1 MNLRI
6 AHKVLKSPGRYSP
19 QQQNSAAH
27 RLYRYV
33 RRHDRYKALKALYLK
48 PVKFVVVDDSLDLK
62 REQLE
67 GQIMRENVGAPEP
80 LPADPNAPPRP
91 VYRKDGQI
99 HAFDSIP
106 WPGKDKRHH
115 LTRARYDARYGNNR
129 PIPESAK

>member
-6 AHKVLKSPGRYSP
+6 AHKVLKAPYRYNF
-19 QQQNSAAH
+19 QQQNNAAH
-27 RLYRYV
+27 RLYRYA
-33 RRHDRYKALKALYLK
+33 RLHDRFKAISALSLK
-48 PVKFVVVDDSLDLK
+48 PAQFVVIDDSLDLK

-67 GQIMRENVGAPEP
+67 GQVDRERLGVSEPAPV
-80 LPADPNAPPRP
+80 DPSAPPRP
-91 VYRKDGQI
+91 VYRRDGQV
-99 HAFDSIP
+99 HAFDALP